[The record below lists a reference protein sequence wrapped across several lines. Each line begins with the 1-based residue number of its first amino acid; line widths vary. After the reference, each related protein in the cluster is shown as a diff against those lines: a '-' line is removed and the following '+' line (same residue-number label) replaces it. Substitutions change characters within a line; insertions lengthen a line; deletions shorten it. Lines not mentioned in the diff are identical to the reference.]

1 MLSYSFHIN
10 PVPHVTP
17 TVAVKRGPPQMQP
30 NHSNAVWD
38 ELGWLKWGTGGR
50 LNRPPASTRLVK
62 VEARIQFAV
71 HKGAV

>member
-17 TVAVKRGPPQMQP
+17 TVAVKPMQQ

-71 HKGAV
+71 HKGAA